1 MGKKRKAHGRA
12 PEPQGPREIDPD
24 DARLGPI
31 STFEDVADSEDEYFL
46 ARDQILLDDEPVS
59 KRRRKIDEVMELSDE
74 EIFPYEE
81 NQSGL
86 KNDARKKKRKGAD
99 DEADDDDDDEDDD
112 AGWWGSSKQAY
123 YDADKIETEADALEE
138 EAEAKRLQK
147 KKLSKMREEDFVFDG
162 QEWLTGEPDAERD
175 DETTTELPK
184 DVQVADDATPEE
196 QQKLLA
202 SGYPEF
208 SYLVDEF
215 QKLQPILKTL
225 EAEAQNKPAQS
236 LESIKYWVLGC
247 YIAALASY
255 FAIFTS
261 PARDGSSAQK
271 PLPPSE
277 LREHDVMETLVSCR
291 KAWERVKLVKFLG
304 RSNNTIV
311 SKTEIIATATDGIGD
326 EKASKTEAN
335 KAIKDEVTV
344 AKQAK
349 KRAKAKAIEDDVADL
364 YDLPL
369 GLGKSGKPK
378 KPTRPKADDDSDFGE
393 EDGLNERAAADK
405 AKRRKSL
412 RFYTSQI
419 VQKANRRLG
428 AGRDAGGDVDI
439 PHRERLRDRQ
449 ARLLAEAEKRSK
461 KRNKR
466 GGDEDDDDDKEDK
479 LASTM
484 RADEDDYY
492 NEVAQASKT
501 KREEKAARYAAY
513 AAANKADRV
522 VEKEEVGADGK
533 RKVTYAIEKNKGL
546 TPKRSKEVRNPR
558 VRRRKQFDD
567 KKKKLRSMRSE
578 WKGGE
583 PVGGYQG
590 ERTGIN
596 AAVIKSVKL

>member
-12 PEPQGPREIDPD
+12 PEPQGPREIDPA

-59 KRRRKIDEVMELSDE
+59 KRRRKVDEVMELSDE
-74 EIFPYEE
+74 EIFPYQD

-86 KNDARKKKRKGAD
+86 NDDARKKKRKGAD
-99 DEADDDDDDEDDD
+99 DGDDEDDEDEDDD

-175 DETTTELPK
+175 DETTTELLK
-184 DVQVADDATPEE
+184 DVQVAEDATSEE
-196 QQKLLA
+196 RLKLLA

-215 QKLQPILKTL
+215 QKLQPVLKTL
-225 EAEAQNKPAQS
+225 EAEAQNKPGQS
-236 LESIKYWVLGC
+236 LESIKYWILGC

-261 PARDGSSAQK
+261 PARDGPDAQK

-277 LREHDVMETLVSCR
+277 LRDHDVMETLVSCR
-291 KAWERVKLVKFLG
+291 KAWERVKLVKCLR
-304 RSNNTIV
+304 RSNDAVV
-311 SKTEIIATATDGIGD
+311 SETEIVATAVDGIED
-326 EKASKTEAN
+326 AKASKTEAN
-335 KAIKDEVTV
+335 KDEVTV

-349 KRAKAKAIEDDVADL
+349 KRAKVKAIEDDVADL

-369 GLGKSGKPK
+369 GLGKSDKSR

-393 EDGLNERAAADK
+393 EDGLDDKAAADK

-419 VQKANRRLG
+419 VQKANRRLE
-428 AGRDAGGDVDI
+428 AGREAGGDADI

-461 KRNKR
+461 KTNKR

-479 LASTM
+479 LASAI

-522 VEKEEVGADGK
+522 VEKEEVGVDGK
-533 RKVTYAIEKNKGL
+533 RKVTYAIQKNKGL
-546 TPKRSKEVRNPR
+546 APKRSKDVRNPR
-558 VRRRKQFDD
+558 VRRRKQFDA
-567 KKKKLRSMRSE
+567 KQKKLRSMRSE

-596 AAVIKSVKL
+596 AAVIKSIKL